1 MKAIILA
8 AGRGSRMGS
17 LTDNKPKCLIEL
29 AGKTLLQRQ
38 LDSLRGAGIDKI
50 GIVQGYL
57 GDQLYTPGIKFFEN
71 KRWEKT
77 NMVFSLSCAEEWLQ
91 RDECIV
97 SYSDIIYSINAIDVL
112 IKAHGD
118 IVITY
123 DKNWLKLWKVR
134 FEDPLSDAETFQVD
148 NKGKLL
154 EIGKKANDIDEIKGQ
169 YMGLLKIS
177 TKGWKI
183 IYNYLSNL
191 SREEYDLL
199 CITSMLQNLIQSGVE
214 ISAVPINDCWYEVD
228 NENDLK
234 LYQSIMKENL

>member
-17 LTDNKPKCLIEL
+17 LTDNTPKCLIEL

-50 GIVQGYL
+50 GIVRGYL
-57 GDQLYTPGIKFFEN
+57 ADQLYTPGIKFFEN

-77 NMVFSLSCAEEWLQ
+77 NMVFSLSCAKEWLQ

-148 NKGKLL
+148 DKGKLL

-214 ISAVPINDCWYEVD
+214 ISAVPISDCWYEVD

-234 LYQSIMKENL
+234 LYQSIMKW